1 MISLGLVFFGFG
13 TKDSP
18 LLRTSIS
25 AVVSTL
31 YFVAQFDYC
40 VCDVRL
46 FKFAGVWLFGGLFL
60 LYASG
65 VIAGHT

>member
-1 MISLGLVFFGFG
+1 M
-13 TKDSP
+13 
-18 LLRTSIS
+18 
-25 AVVSTL
+25 STL

-40 VCDVRL
+40 VCGVRL

-65 VIAGHT
+65 VIAGIYISSDGTCKMSSRSVLFSLVSPAPNVK